1 MMDTT
6 KMEAGIRLFLE
17 GLGERFAGDD
27 LEKTPGRVARA
38 WADDL
43 VSGYAVDPVAELT
56 WVAAPQPCGPVVAK
70 DIRFS
75 SVCVH
80 HLLPFAGVAHVA
92 YLPGKRLAGLS
103 KLGRVVDAL
112 SRRLQIQE
120 HLTERIAA
128 TLEQALSPRAV
139 VVVLDAEHTCMTL
152 RGVRKEGS
160 HLVTYAATGLWADD
174 VAARREILDLIARG
188 RGSGS
193 DVTGA

>member
-1 MMDTT
+1 MDPK

-43 VSGYAVDPVAELT
+43 VSGYAIDPAAELT
-56 WVAAPQPCGPVVAK
+56 WVEAPSPGGPVLAK

-80 HLLPFAGVAHVA
+80 HLLPFTGFAHVA
-92 YLPGKRLAGLS
+92 YLPAARLAGLS
-103 KLGRVVDAL
+103 KLGRVVDAHA
-112 SRRLQIQE
+112 RRLQIQE
-120 HLTERIAA
+120 HLTLRIAA
-128 TLEQALSPRAV
+128 TLEKALAPQAVL
-139 VVVLDAEHTCMTL
+139 VVLDAEHTCMTL

-160 HLVTYAATGLWADD
+160 RLVTYAATGLWNQDA
-174 VAARREILDLIARG
+174 AARREILDLLAPG
-188 RGSGS
+188 RSRPL
-193 DVTGA
+193 TNA